1 VLDADKEGFL
11 RSTGSLIQ
19 TIGRAA
25 RNVRGKAILYA
36 DEVTRSMRAAMDETA
51 RRREKQM
58 LYNEANGI
66 TPKTVVRRIADI
78 MEGARSEAPARGRG
92 SRGKTRAVAE
102 PTAAYASMDPA
113 QAAAA
118 IKKLEARMYKHA
130 QNLEFE
136 DAAKLRDEIH
146 QLREQSLR

>member
-1 VLDADKEGFL
+1 
-11 RSTGSLIQ
+11 
-19 TIGRAA
+19 
-25 RNVRGKAILYA
+25 
-36 DEVTRSMRAAMDETA
+36 
-51 RRREKQM
+51 
-58 LYNEANGI
+58 
-66 TPKTVVRRIADI
+66 
-78 MEGARSEAPARGRG
+78 
-92 SRGKTRAVAE
+92 
-102 PTAAYASMDPA
+102 TAAYASMDPA